1 MKPSSLLTF
10 SMLFRALQVVLS
22 FVYVIYL
29 LRHFFNPASPLAS
42 VTFHVYMSVAL
53 VLAFNP
59 LLWQP
64 GLKRWLGRCIDL
76 GGIALSLSFV
86 WVYHLEIRRL
96 ERHLEMIDPVLPI
109 DLFLHVAGL
118 ILIFEAVRRAVG
130 WSLLTV
136 VLAFLGYA
144 YFGGY
149 FPGWMSFPGFS
160 LSTMAELISMKTDG
174 LFGVTA
180 TAAINFVF
188 YFVLFGTVFT
198 FTGGGALFIDLAMRM
213 TARLKGGAAKMSLVG
228 SALFGMV
235 SGSAIAN
242 TTSTGVLT
250 IPIMNRAGY
259 SKDQAAATEAI
270 ASTGG
275 QLMPPIMGVAAFVMA
290 DLLGIPYGTIAAAAL
305 IPSAAFYF
313 ALYVIVDLRA
323 RRFGIGNVPPELLDI
338 APVMPRVHLLL
349 SPIAMIACLILG
361 YSAPYAA
368 LVGTITA
375 LVIPL
380 LRKSTRYDLR
390 QLFEAVL
397 DTAKQMAWISAPLAA
412 VGVVMVVAT
421 QSNLALKFVG
431 LLSDA
436 GTGQLYLSLLLVIV
450 GCIIMGMGLPT
461 VAAYIIGSLIFVPA
475 LMDMGVD
482 RLAANLFVLYY
493 CVLSM
498 VTPPVALC
506 SYAAAGIANANANK
520 TGLLAFAYSLVIFIV
535 PFGFINDPHVLWQ
548 GTTFQITVGAAGM
561 LLATFSWA
569 VFLMGWMNGKLSW
582 PERGVFLAISVALI
596 LSPTLSTLW
605 NVTVAAAVA
614 LLFWC
619 FVLRTRFFPGSVR
632 QDTRNHHETRLD
644 QATPHRISTAEDKR

>member
-1 MKPSSLLTF
+1 MKPSGLL
-10 SMLFRALQVVLS
+10 SYPMLLRVLQIGLS
-22 FVYVIYL
+22 FTYVVYL
-29 LRHFFNPASPLAS
+29 LRHFFNPSSPLAS

-53 VLAFNP
+53 IFAFNP
-59 LLWQP
+59 LDWGP
-64 GLKRWLGRCIDL
+64 GVKRWLGRTVDL
-76 GGIALSLSFV
+76 GCLALSISFV
-86 WVYHLEIRRL
+86 WIYHLEVGRL

-118 ILIFEAVRRAVG
+118 ALIFEAVRRAVG
-130 WSLLTV
+130 WSLLAV

-149 FPGWMSFPGFS
+149 FPGWMAFPGFS

-174 LFGVTA
+174 IFGVTA

-290 DLLGIPYGTIAAAAL
+290 DMMGISYSTIAAAAL

-338 APVMPRVHLLL
+338 APVRPRLHLLL
-349 SPIAMIACLILG
+349 APVAMITCLIIG

-368 LVGTITA
+368 LVGTVTA
-375 LVIPL
+375 LVMPL
-380 LRKSTRYDLR
+380 LRKSTRYSLH
-390 QLFEAVL
+390 QLFDSVL

-421 QSNLALKFVG
+421 QSNLALKFVS

-461 VAAYIIGSLIFVPA
+461 VAAYIIGSLVFVPA
-475 LMDMGVD
+475 LVDLGID

-506 SYAAAGIANANANK
+506 AYAAAGIANSDANK

-535 PFGFINDPHVLWQ
+535 PFGFINDPNVLWQ
-548 GTTFQITVGAAGM
+548 GTAFEIGVGAAGM

-582 PERGVFLAISVALI
+582 FERVLFLGVSLAMI
-596 LSPTLSTLW
+596 LSPTLSTPWSLTLMIALALMLW
-605 NVTVAAAVA
+605 RFT
-614 LLFWC
+614 
-619 FVLRTRFFPGSVR
+619 LRPRF
-632 QDTRNHHETRLD
+632 
-644 QATPHRISTAEDKR
+644 ATA

>member
-1 MKPSSLLTF
+1 MRRRAVINTAINFGVRVLKPSDLLSF
-10 SMLFRALQVVLS
+10 SMLLRVIQIGLS
-22 FVYVIYL
+22 FTYVAYL
-29 LRHFFNPASPLAS
+29 LRHFFDPASPLAAVS
-42 VTFHVYMSVAL
+42 FHVYMAVAL
-53 VLAFNP
+53 VFAFNP
-59 LLWQP
+59 LNWQS
-64 GLKRWLGRCIDL
+64 GLMRWLGRVIDL
-76 GGIALSLSFV
+76 GGIAMSIAFV
-86 WVYHLEIRRL
+86 WVYQSEMRRL
-96 ERHLEMIDPVLPI
+96 ERHLEMIDPVLTLDI
-109 DLFLHVAGL
+109 FLHIAGL

-130 WSLLTV
+130 WSLLVV
-136 VLAFLGYA
+136 VLGFLAYA
-144 YFGGY
+144 YLGPY
-149 FPGWMSFPGFS
+149 FPGWMAFPGFS
-160 LSTMAELISMKTDG
+160 LSTMTELISMKTDG
-174 LFGVTA
+174 IFGVTA

-198 FTGGGALFIDLAMRM
+198 LTGGGALFIDLAMRM

-242 TTSTGVLT
+242 TTSTGALT
-250 IPIMNRAGY
+250 IPIMGRAGY

-323 RRFGIGNVPPELLDI
+323 RRYGIGNVPSELLDI
-338 APVMPRVHLLL
+338 DPVMPRAHLLA
-349 SPIAMIACLILG
+349 SPVAMIACLIIG

-368 LVGTITA
+368 LVGTVTA
-375 LVIPL
+375 LVVPF
-380 LRKSTRYDLR
+380 LRKSTHYDPR
-390 QLFEAVL
+390 KLFDAVL
-397 DTAKQMAWISAPLAA
+397 DAAKQMAWISAPLAA
-412 VGVVMVVAT
+412 VGIVMVVAT
-421 QSNLALKFVG
+421 QSNLALNFVS

-436 GTGQLYLSLLLVIV
+436 GTGQLYLSLLLVIL

-461 VAAYIIGSLIFVPA
+461 VAAYIIGSLVFVPA
-475 LMDMGVD
+475 LMDLGVD

-506 SYAAAGIANANANK
+506 SYAAAGIARSDANK
-520 TGLLAFAYSLVIFIV
+520 TGLLAFAYSLVIFLV

-548 GTTFQITVGAAGM
+548 GTGLEIFVGAVGM
-561 LLATFSWA
+561 LLATFCWA

-582 PERGVFLAISVALI
+582 LERGIFLAISLALI
-596 LSPTLSTLW
+596 LSPTLSSVW
-605 NVTVAAAVA
+605 SISVAGAVA
-614 LLFWC
+614 LLLWC
-619 FVLRTRFFPGSVR
+619 FTLRP
-632 QDTRNHHETRLD
+632 RLVPVS
-644 QATPHRISTAEDKR
+644 A

>member
-1 MKPSSLLTF
+1 MLL
-10 SMLFRALQVVLS
+10 RVIQIGLS
-22 FVYVIYL
+22 FTYVIYL
-29 LRHFFNPASPLAS
+29 LRHFFNPASPLAA
-42 VTFHVYMSVAL
+42 VTFHVYMAVAL
-53 VLAFNP
+53 VFAFNP
-59 LLWQP
+59 LNWRAGP
-64 GLKRWLGRCIDL
+64 ARWLGRLIDL
-76 GGIALSLSFV
+76 GAIALSASFV
-86 WVYHLEIRRL
+86 WIYHNEIRRL
-96 ERHLEMIDPVLPI
+96 ERHLEMIDPVLPL
-109 DLFLHVAGL
+109 DMFLHIAGL
-118 ILIFEAVRRAVG
+118 VLIFEAVRRAVG

-136 VLAFLGYA
+136 VLAFLAYA
-144 YFGGY
+144 YFGDY
-149 FPGWMSFPGFS
+149 FPGWIAFPGFT
-160 LSTMAELISMKTDG
+160 LPTMTELISMKTDG
-174 LFGVTA
+174 IFGVTA

-250 IPIMNRAGY
+250 IPIMRSSGY

-290 DLLGIPYGTIAAAAL
+290 DLLGTPYGTIAAAAL

-323 RRFGIGNVPPELLDI
+323 RRFGIGNVPAELLEI
-338 APVMPRVHLLL
+338 APVMPRAHLLA
-349 SPIAMIACLILG
+349 SPVAMITCLIIG

-368 LVGTITA
+368 LVGTVTA
-375 LVIPL
+375 LVVPF
-380 LRKSTRYDLR
+380 LRKSTRYSLS
-390 QLFEAVL
+390 QLFDAIL
-397 DTAKQMAWISAPLAA
+397 DTAKQMAWISVPLAA
-412 VGVVMVVAT
+412 VGIVMVVAT
-421 QSNLALKFVG
+421 QSNLALKFVS

-436 GTGQLYLSLLLVIV
+436 GTGQLYLSLLMVIL

-461 VAAYIIGSLIFVPA
+461 VAAYIIGSLVFVPA
-475 LMDMGVD
+475 LMDLGVD

-506 SYAAAGIANANANK
+506 SYAAAGIANSDANK
-520 TGLLAFAYSLVIFIV
+520 TGLLAFAYSLVIFLV

-548 GTTFQITVGAAGM
+548 GTAFQIAVGAAGM

-582 PERGVFLAISVALI
+582 LERSVFLAISLLLI
-596 LSPTLSTLW
+596 LSPTLTLIW
-605 NVTVAAAVA
+605 NTGVAAAVA
-614 LLFWC
+614 LLLWC
-619 FVLRTRFFPGSVR
+619 FTLRP
-632 QDTRNHHETRLD
+632 RLVP
-644 QATPHRISTAEDKR
+644 A

>member
-1 MKPSSLLTF
+1 MKPSNLLTF
-10 SMLFRALQVVLS
+10 PMLLRVIQIGLS
-22 FVYVIYL
+22 FTYVVYL

-53 VLAFNP
+53 VFAFNP
-59 LLWQP
+59 LAWQ
-64 GLKRWLGRCIDL
+64 GVKRWLGRAIDL

-86 WVYHLEIRRL
+86 WVYHNEIRRL
-96 ERHLEMIDPVLPI
+96 ERHLEMIDPVLTV
-109 DLFLHVAGL
+109 DMFLHVAGL

-130 WSLLTV
+130 WSLLAV

-149 FPGWMSFPGFS
+149 FPGWMAFPGFS
-160 LSTMAELISMKTDG
+160 LATMTELISMKTDG
-174 LFGVTA
+174 IFGVTA

-338 APVMPRVHLLL
+338 DPVMPRAHLLV
-349 SPIAMIACLILG
+349 SPIAMIVCLIIG

-368 LVGTITA
+368 LVGTVTA
-375 LVIPL
+375 LIMPL

-390 QLFEAVL
+390 QLFDAVL

-421 QSNLALKFVG
+421 QSNLALKFVS

-461 VAAYIIGSLIFVPA
+461 VAAYIIGSLVFVPA
-475 LMDMGVD
+475 LVDLGVD

-506 SYAAAGIANANANK
+506 SYAAAGIANSDANK

-548 GTTFQITVGAAGM
+548 GTAMQIAVGAAGM

-582 PERGVFLAISVALI
+582 LERGVFLVISLALI
-596 LSPTLSTLW
+596 LSPTLSTVW
-605 NVTVAAAVA
+605 DISVIAAVG
-614 LLFWC
+614 LLLWC
-619 FVLRTRFFPGSVR
+619 FTLRPRLVPVR
-632 QDTRNHHETRLD
+632 
-644 QATPHRISTAEDKR
+644 A

>member
-1 MKPSSLLTF
+1 MAINFGVRVLKPSDLLTF
-10 SMLFRALQVVLS
+10 PMLMRVVQIGLS
-22 FVYVIYL
+22 FTYVTYL
-29 LRHFFNPASPLAS
+29 LRHFFNPASPLAA
-42 VTFHVYMSVAL
+42 VTFHVFMAVAL
-53 VLAFNP
+53 VFAFNP
-59 LLWQP
+59 LNWRA
-64 GLKRWLGRCIDL
+64 GLTRWLGRAIDI
-76 GGIALSLSFV
+76 GAIALSIGFV
-86 WVYHLEIRRL
+86 WTYQNEIGRL
-96 ERHLEMIDPVLPI
+96 ERHLEMIDPVLPL
-109 DLFLHVAGL
+109 DMFLHIVGL
-118 ILIFEAVRRAVG
+118 VLIFEAVRRAVG
-130 WSLLTV
+130 WSLLV
-136 VLAFLGYA
+136 VVMGFLAYGYLGP
-144 YFGGY
+144 Y

-174 LFGVTA
+174 IFGVTA

-188 YFVLFGTVFT
+188 YFVLFGTIFT

-213 TARLKGGAAKMSLVG
+213 TARLKGGAAKMALVG

-242 TTSTGVLT
+242 TTSTGALT
-250 IPIMNRAGY
+250 IPIMRRAGY

-323 RRFGIGNVPPELLDI
+323 RRYGIGNVPAELLEI
-338 APVMPRVHLLL
+338 APVLPRVHLLA
-349 SPIAMIACLILG
+349 SPIAMITCLIIG

-368 LVGTITA
+368 LVGTVTA
-375 LVIPL
+375 LVVPV
-380 LRKSTRYDLR
+380 LRKSTRYDPR
-390 QLFEAVL
+390 QLFDAIL

-412 VGVVMVVAT
+412 VGIVMVVAT
-421 QSNLALKFVG
+421 QSNLALNFVSI
-431 LLSDA
+431 LSDA

-475 LMDMGVD
+475 LMDLGVD

-506 SYAAAGIANANANK
+506 SYAAAGIANSDANK
-520 TGLLAFAYSLVIFIV
+520 TGLLAFAYSLVIFLV
-535 PFGFINDPHVLWQ
+535 PFGFINDPHILWQ
-548 GTTFQITVGAAGM
+548 GTGLQIAVGAAGM
-561 LLATFSWA
+561 FLATFSWA

-582 PERGVFLAISVALI
+582 LERGIFLAVSLSLI
-596 LSPTLSTLW
+596 LSPTLSPAW
-605 NVTVAAAVA
+605 DISVIVVVA

-619 FVLRTRFFPGSVR
+619 FTLRPRFVPA
-632 QDTRNHHETRLD
+632 
-644 QATPHRISTAEDKR
+644 QA

>member
-1 MKPSSLLTF
+1 MLL
-10 SMLFRALQVVLS
+10 RAIQIGLS
-22 FVYVIYL
+22 FTYVTYL
-29 LRHFFNPASPLAS
+29 LRHFFNPTSPLAS
-42 VTFHVYMSVAL
+42 VTFHVFMAVAL
-53 VLAFNP
+53 VFAFTPLA
-59 LLWQP
+59 WRA
-64 GLKRWLGRCIDL
+64 GLTRWLGRFIDL
-76 GGIALSLSFV
+76 GAIALSISFV
-86 WVYHLEIRRL
+86 WIYHNEIRRL
-96 ERHLEMIDPVLPI
+96 ERHLEMIDPVLPL
-109 DLFLHVAGL
+109 DMFLHIVGL
-118 ILIFEAVRRAVG
+118 ALIFEAVRRAVG

-136 VLAFLGYA
+136 VLAFLAYA
-144 YFGGY
+144 YFGSY

-174 LFGVTA
+174 IFGITA

-250 IPIMNRAGY
+250 IPIMRRAGY

-290 DLLGIPYGTIAAAAL
+290 DMLGIPYGTIAAAAL

-323 RRFGIGNVPPELLDI
+323 RRFGIGNVPDELLNI
-338 APVMPRVHLLL
+338 APVMPRVHLLA
-349 SPIAMIACLILG
+349 SPIAMIACLIIG

-368 LVGTITA
+368 LVGTVTA
-375 LVIPL
+375 LVVPL
-380 LRKSTRYDLR
+380 LRKSTRYNLY
-390 QLFEAVL
+390 QLFDAVL

-421 QSNLALKFVG
+421 QSNLALKFVS

-436 GTGQLYLSLLLVIV
+436 GTGHLYASLLLVIL

-461 VAAYIIGSLIFVPA
+461 VAAYIIGSLVFVPA
-475 LMDMGVD
+475 LTDLGVD

-506 SYAAAGIANANANK
+506 SYAAAGIANSDANK
-520 TGLLAFAYSLVIFIV
+520 TGLLAFAYSLVIFLV

-548 GTTFQITVGAAGM
+548 GTAFQIGVGAAGM

-582 PERGVFLAISVALI
+582 LERGLFLAISLSLI
-596 LSPTLSTLW
+596 LSPTLSPIW
-605 NVTVAAAVA
+605 DITVAAAIA
-614 LLFWC
+614 LLCWC
-619 FVLRTRFFPGSVR
+619 FALRPRLIR
-632 QDTRNHHETRLD
+632 HEQRN
-644 QATPHRISTAEDKR
+644 

>member
-1 MKPSSLLTF
+1 MLL
-10 SMLFRALQVVLS
+10 RALQIGLS
-22 FVYVIYL
+22 FTYVIYL
-29 LRHFFNPASPLAS
+29 LRHFFNPSSPLAS

-53 VLAFNP
+53 IFAFNP
-59 LLWQP
+59 LDWGP
-64 GLKRWLGRCIDL
+64 DLKRWLGRTVDL
-76 GGIALSLSFV
+76 GCLALSISFV
-86 WVYHLEIRRL
+86 WIYHLEVGRL

-118 ILIFEAVRRAVG
+118 VLIFEAVRRAVG
-130 WSLLTV
+130 WSLLAV

-149 FPGWMSFPGFS
+149 FPGWMAFPGFS

-174 LFGVTA
+174 IFGVTA

-213 TARLKGGAAKMSLVG
+213 TARLKGGAAKMALVG

-290 DLLGIPYGTIAAAAL
+290 DMMGISYGTIAAAAL

-323 RRFGIGNVPPELLDI
+323 RRFGIGNVPSELLDI
-338 APVMPRVHLLL
+338 APVLPRLHLLL
-349 SPIAMIACLILG
+349 APVAMITCLIVG

-368 LVGTITA
+368 LVGTVTA
-375 LVIPL
+375 LVMPL
-380 LRKSTRYDLR
+380 LRKSTRYSLH
-390 QLFEAVL
+390 QLFDSVL

-421 QSNLALKFVG
+421 QSNLALKFVS

-461 VAAYIIGSLIFVPA
+461 VAAYIIGSLVFVPA
-475 LMDMGVD
+475 LVDLGID

-506 SYAAAGIANANANK
+506 AYAAAGIANADANK

-535 PFGFINDPHVLWQ
+535 PFGFINDPNVLWQ
-548 GTTFQITVGAAGM
+548 GTAFEIGVSAAGM

-582 PERGVFLAISVALI
+582 FERALFLGVSLAMI
-596 LSPTLSTLW
+596 LSPTLSTPWSLTLVLALTLILW
-605 NVTVAAAVA
+605 RFTLRPRFVTA
-614 LLFWC
+614 
-619 FVLRTRFFPGSVR
+619 
-632 QDTRNHHETRLD
+632 
-644 QATPHRISTAEDKR
+644 